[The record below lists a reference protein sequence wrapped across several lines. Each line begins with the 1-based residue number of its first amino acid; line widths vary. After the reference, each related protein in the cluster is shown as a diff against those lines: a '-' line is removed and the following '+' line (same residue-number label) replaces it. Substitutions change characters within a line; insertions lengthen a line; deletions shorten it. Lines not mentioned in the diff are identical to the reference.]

1 MFIRTILTIYC
12 HCIITTIKW
21 IMWKM
26 RKILDKSEMHL
37 FNYSMNENE
46 FLQCECLDI
55 DMTLGINE
63 PMKVTSYLPR
73 LQGHQP
79 LSP

>member
-1 MFIRTILTIYC
+1 
-12 HCIITTIKW
+12 
-21 IMWKM
+21 
-26 RKILDKSEMHL
+26 MHL

-79 LSP
+79 LSPWRETPKCIAPDCRGRHTLRHFDIKIKWK